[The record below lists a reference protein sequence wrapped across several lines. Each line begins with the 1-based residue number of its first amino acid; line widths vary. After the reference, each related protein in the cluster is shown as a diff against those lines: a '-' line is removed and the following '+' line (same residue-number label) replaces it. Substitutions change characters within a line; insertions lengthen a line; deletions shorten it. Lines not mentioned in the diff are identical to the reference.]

1 MINLILILIFNLYST
16 TNSLSVKVDNIQSD
30 NGYIYVSLYSNE
42 QGFPIDISKANKTLK
57 IKAKKGNVFVK
68 FKEIQSGN
76 YAISVYH
83 DINSNGKLETS
94 FIGIPKEPIGVSNN
108 AKGFMGPPSF
118 KDCKFSLSAA
128 KTIKIDLE
136 DL

>member
-1 MINLILILIFNLYST
+1 MLNLNLT
-16 TNSLSVKVDNIQSD
+16 TNSLSVKVNNVQSD
-30 NGYIYVSLYSNE
+30 AGYIYISIYSNE
-42 QGFPIDISKANKTLK
+42 KGFPIDITKAEKTFK
-57 IKAKKGNVFVK
+57 VKAKKGFVLVELEK
-68 FKEIQSGN
+68 IQAGN

-83 DINSNGKLETS
+83 DINSNAKLETS
-94 FIGIPKEPIGVSNN
+94 FLGIPREPIGVSNN

-118 KDCKFSLSAA
+118 KDCLFNFSST